1 MYQSAATRLSLKT
14 YTGYFHAAR
23 LIGLATILLV
33 LGVLAA
39 QAAPGGQR
47 IALIIGN
54 GRYQNVQT
62 LANPTNDSIAMR
74 GALEK
79 LGFTIYGGDDLDL
92 SELRSTIAEFRQAAE
107 KADTVLFYYSGH
119 AFQLRGR
126 NYLVP
131 VDAKLK
137 AVSSIEAETVRLDWV
152 IEELQ
157 DSRRQTLIF
166 LDACRNNPLP
176 PSQRT
181 NDGLAQVESAG
192 NDLFVAFATQPGNI
206 SYDGNGK
213 LSPFTKAIAKHISTP
228 AQGISDL
235 MIQVRNDVEKLT
247 LGQQTPWEQTSLKKQ
262 FYFNPRSVQ
271 LPNEKIASLDLGVPG
286 SELSS
291 TDRSAQ
297 INDDVS
303 RALSGDQ
310 PNLITVPGIGNT
322 SPNVIFLPEAPIE
335 LFGKEDLI
343 LGVQSELQR
352 VGCYNGEPDGIWSD
366 SSKDALGRY
375 YKVRKTLRQEGEPNE
390 FLLELL
396 KRERGM
402 VCLAPVV
409 RRPPIASVPR
419 AERPKASRRASSETR
434 SAPPVASAAPKART
448 ITNTRVLGAFR

>member
-1 MYQSAATRLSLKT
+1 MLLAGFTIVVLLLGILTA
-14 YTGYFHAAR
+14 HAASDSR
-23 LIGLATILLV
+23 
-33 LGVLAA
+33 
-39 QAAPGGQR
+39 R
-47 IALIIGN
+47 IALVIGN
-54 GRYQNVQT
+54 GRYENVQT
-62 LANPTNDSIAMR
+62 LANPTNDSVAMR
-74 GALEK
+74 TALEK
-79 LGFTIYGGDDLDL
+79 LDFTIYGGDDLNL
-92 SELRSTIAEFRQAAE
+92 AGLRATIAEFRKAAAT
-107 KADTVLFYYSGH
+107 ADTVLFYYSGH

-137 AVSSIEAETVRLDWV
+137 AASAIEAETVRLDW
-152 IEELQ
+152 IIDELQ
-157 DSRRQTLIF
+157 DSKRQTLIF

-181 NDGLAQVESAG
+181 NDGLAQVESKG

-213 LSPFTKAIAKHISTP
+213 LSPFTKAITKHISTP
-228 AQGISDL
+228 AQGIFDL

-271 LPNEKIASLDLGVPG
+271 LPDERVASLDLGVPG

-291 TDRSAQ
+291 IDRSAQ
-297 INDDVS
+297 INSDVS
-303 RALSGDQ
+303 RALSSEQ

-335 LFGKEDLI
+335 LFGKEDLV

-352 VGCYNGEPDGIWSD
+352 VGCYNGEPDGIWSS

-375 YKVRKTLRQEGEPNE
+375 YKVRKTLRQEEEPND

-396 KRERGM
+396 KRERGI
-402 VCLAPVV
+402 VCVAPVV
-409 RRPPIASVPR
+409 RRPPAVSIPR
-419 AERPKASRRASSETR
+419 AERPRTSRRASSDEGGP
-434 SAPPVASAAPKART
+434 APVTSVAPKART